1 MIFGLGTPPNSN
13 LEIYLAPQKKKKNMK
28 TADSPHAAAKAES

>member
-13 LEIYLAPQKKKKNMK
+13 LEIYLAPQKKKMK
-28 TADSPHAAAKAES
+28 TTDSPHAAAKAES